1 MEQIK
6 SFFKKIKWETL
17 ITALFAIAIGIV
29 FIVVPQSSADV
40 ICIVLGSVLIA
51 LGAYVCFCIGTSGA
65 GTNRLQSSTDR
76 EIGRIE
82 EQQRQ
87 VGAEISR
94 AGAEVVAAEDALD
107 RAGGAVSNSQER
119 ARAVQAGIEE
129 CQELARECQ
138 GLARANAK
146 IIAELGKDD

>member
-1 MEQIK
+1 MY
-6 SFFKKIKWETL
+6 ETDQKML
-17 ITALFAIAIGIV
+17 YRVYA
-29 FIVVPQSSADV
+29 
-40 ICIVLGSVLIA
+40 
-51 LGAYVCFCIGTSGA
+51 CFCLILLCFTLYVGCAGGA
-65 GTNRLQSSTDR
+65 GTNGIQSGTDR

-87 VGAEISR
+87 AGAEISR
-94 AGAEVVAAEDALD
+94 AGAEIESAEDAIG
-107 RAGGAVSNSQER
+107 RAGRAVSNSQKR
-119 ARAVQAGIEE
+119 AASVQAGIKE

>member
-1 MEQIK
+1 MNEK
-6 SFFKKIKWETL
+6 YPCDD
-17 ITALFAIAIGIV
+17 V
-29 FIVVPQSSADV
+29 SS
-40 ICIVLGSVLIA
+40 IVLFLVVL
-51 LGAYVCFCIGTSGA
+51 GCFCWLLSVTGCRNP
-65 GTNRLQSSTDR
+65 NRLQGSTDR

-87 VGAEISR
+87 AGAEISR
-94 AGAEVVAAEDALD
+94 AGAEIESAEDAIG
-107 RAGGAVSNSQER
+107 RAGRAVSNSQKR
-119 ARAVQAGIEE
+119 AASVQAGIKE

>member
-1 MEQIK
+1 MY
-6 SFFKKIKWETL
+6 ETDQKML
-17 ITALFAIAIGIV
+17 FRVYAAFALV
-29 FIVVPQSSADV
+29 FVTF
-40 ICIVLGSVLIA
+40 
-51 LGAYVCFCIGTSGA
+51 GAYVCFCIRAGGTD
-65 GTNRLQSSTDR
+65 TNGLQSGTDR

-87 VGAEISR
+87 AGAEISR
-94 AGAEVVAAEDALD
+94 AGAEIESAEDALN
-107 RAGGAVSNSQER
+107 RASGAVSNSQER
-119 ARAVQAGIEE
+119 ARAVQAGVEE

>member
-1 MEQIK
+1 MNEK
-6 SFFKKIKWETL
+6 YPCDD
-17 ITALFAIAIGIV
+17 V
-29 FIVVPQSSADV
+29 SS
-40 ICIVLGSVLIA
+40 IVLFLVVL
-51 LGAYVCFCIGTSGA
+51 GCFCWLLSVTGCRNSNG
-65 GTNRLQSSTDR
+65 LQGSADR

-87 VGAEISR
+87 AGAEISR
-94 AGAEVVAAEDALD
+94 AGAEIESAEDTIGRAD
-107 RAGGAVSNSQER
+107 RAVSNSQKR
-119 ARAVQAGIEE
+119 AASVQAGIKE

>member
-1 MEQIK
+1 MY
-6 SFFKKIKWETL
+6 ETDQKML
-17 ITALFAIAIGIV
+17 YRVYA
-29 FIVVPQSSADV
+29 
-40 ICIVLGSVLIA
+40 
-51 LGAYVCFCIGTSGA
+51 CFCLILLCFTLYVGCASGA
-65 GTNRLQSSTDR
+65 GTNGVQGSADR

-87 VGAEISR
+87 AGAEISR
-94 AGAEVVAAEDALD
+94 AGAEIESAEDAIG
-107 RAGGAVSNSQER
+107 RAGRAVSNSQER

>member
-1 MEQIK
+1 MY
-6 SFFKKIKWETL
+6 ETDQKML
-17 ITALFAIAIGIV
+17 YRVYA
-29 FIVVPQSSADV
+29 
-40 ICIVLGSVLIA
+40 
-51 LGAYVCFCIGTSGA
+51 CFCLILLCFTLYVGCAGGA
-65 GTNRLQSSTDR
+65 GTNGIQSGTDR

-87 VGAEISR
+87 AGAEIGR
-94 AGAEVVAAEDALD
+94 AGAEVGAAEDAIG
-107 RAGGAVSNSQER
+107 RAGRAVSNSQKR
-119 ARAVQAGIEE
+119 AASVQAGIKE

>member
-1 MEQIK
+1 MY
-6 SFFKKIKWETL
+6 ETDQKML
-17 ITALFAIAIGIV
+17 YRVYA
-29 FIVVPQSSADV
+29 
-40 ICIVLGSVLIA
+40 
-51 LGAYVCFCIGTSGA
+51 CFCLVMLCFTLYVGCAGGA
-65 GTNRLQSSTDR
+65 GTNRLQSSADR
-76 EIGRIE
+76 EIGRVE

-94 AGAEVVAAEDALD
+94 AGAEIESAEDAIS

-119 ARAVQAGIEE
+119 AQAVQAGIKE
-129 CQELARECQ
+129 CQGLARECQ

>member
-1 MEQIK
+1 MY
-6 SFFKKIKWETL
+6 ETDQKML
-17 ITALFAIAIGIV
+17 YRVYA
-29 FIVVPQSSADV
+29 
-40 ICIVLGSVLIA
+40 
-51 LGAYVCFCIGTSGA
+51 CFCLIMLCFTLYVGCAGGA
-65 GTNRLQSSTDR
+65 GTNGVQGSADR

-94 AGAEVVAAEDALD
+94 AGAEVVAAEDALG
-107 RAGGAVSNSQER
+107 RAGRAVSNSQER
-119 ARAVQAGIEE
+119 ARAVQTGIEE

-138 GLARANAK
+138 GLARGNAK

>member
-1 MEQIK
+1 MY
-6 SFFKKIKWETL
+6 ETDQKML
-17 ITALFAIAIGIV
+17 YRVYA
-29 FIVVPQSSADV
+29 
-40 ICIVLGSVLIA
+40 
-51 LGAYVCFCIGTSGA
+51 CFCLIMLCFTLYVGCAGGA
-65 GTNRLQSSTDR
+65 GTNGVQSSTDR

-87 VGAEISR
+87 AGAEISR
-94 AGAEVVAAEDALD
+94 AGAEIESAEDAIS